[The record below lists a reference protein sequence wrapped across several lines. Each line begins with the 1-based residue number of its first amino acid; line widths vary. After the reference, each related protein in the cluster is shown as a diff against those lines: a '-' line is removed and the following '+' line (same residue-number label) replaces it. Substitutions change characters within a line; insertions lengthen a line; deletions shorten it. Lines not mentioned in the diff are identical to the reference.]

1 MSIVVT
7 GSAGRIGSKVA
18 RHLLH
23 AGETVRGFDLRP
35 AGISH
40 ARYSEVIGPFYSSAK
55 AEEAMAGATAVLH
68 LGALM
73 SWLPAD
79 IDKVYRAN
87 VEGTRVVV
95 SAAARAKAGRLVF
108 ASSGEV
114 YPEGAPQ
121 QLPITEE
128 HPLAPRSVYGLTKL
142 LGEEIVHFY
151 ERTAGLPAT
160 ILRFSHTQD
169 ATELLDENSFFS
181 GPRFF
186 LHAKIR
192 QQEGF
197 GNAAAVKVLK
207 ALDTGKESLILTR
220 SETGRPYRMHIT
232 DTRDMVAGILLALR
246 HDKAVGQTFNL
257 GSDAPVDFADALPRM
272 QAATNLPL
280 LVADLP
286 GAGVY
291 YTTSNAK
298 IRAALGYAPQWKF
311 ESMIEE
317 AAAARRTRRAS

>member
-1 MSIVVT
+1 MTIVVT

-18 RHLLH
+18 RNLLD

-40 ARYSEVIGPFYSSAK
+40 ACYSEVIGPFDDAK
-55 AEEAMAGATAVLH
+55 KAGEAIQGATAVLH

-73 SWLPAD
+73 SWLAAD
-79 IDKVYRAN
+79 TDKVYRAN
-87 VEGTRVVV
+87 VDGTRVV
-95 SAAARAKAGRLVF
+95 AAAAAAAKVSRFLF

-121 QLPITEE
+121 TLPITEE
-128 HPLAPRSVYGLTKL
+128 HPLAPRSIYGLTKL

-151 ERTAGLPAT
+151 ERTAGMPST

-197 GNAAAVKVLK
+197 GNAAAVAILK
-207 ALDTGKESLILTR
+207 SIDDGKDALILTR
-220 SETGRPYRMHIT
+220 SQAGRPYRMHIT
-232 DTRDMVAGILLALR
+232 DTRDMVAGILLAFR
-246 HDKAVGQTFNL
+246 HKDAVGQTFNL
-257 GSDAPVDFADALPRM
+257 GSDAPVDFAEALPKM

-280 LVADLP
+280 RVADLP

-291 YTTSNAK
+291 YNTSNAK
-298 IRAALGYAPQWKF
+298 IRGALGYAPQWTF

-317 AAAARRTRRAS
+317 AAAARRTRLAS